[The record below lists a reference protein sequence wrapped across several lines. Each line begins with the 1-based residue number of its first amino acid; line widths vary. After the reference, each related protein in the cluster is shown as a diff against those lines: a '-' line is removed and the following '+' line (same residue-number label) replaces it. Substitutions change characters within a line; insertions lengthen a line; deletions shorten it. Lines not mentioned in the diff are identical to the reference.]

1 MSVGPKGSCGQ
12 LESNTLRAITW
23 RNVMIRDNK
32 KVRVAVF
39 LISFFLLSEPDNRF
53 FINVI
58 VLDICK
64 IQALRRELN

>member
-1 MSVGPKGSCGQ
+1 MSVGPRGSCGQ

-39 LISFFLLSEPDNRF
+39 LISIFLLSEPDNRF

-64 IQALRRELN
+64 IQALRHELN

>member
-39 LISFFLLSEPDNRF
+39 LISIFLLSEPDNRF

>member
-12 LESNTLRAITW
+12 LESNTVRAITW

-39 LISFFLLSEPDNRF
+39 LISIFLLSEPDNRF